1 MRAPLLAL
9 LLAVLA
15 GGVAAA
21 GAAPARA
28 PGSAEAW
35 LEAMTAALRANAYEG
50 LLSYAREDGVTE
62 LRLIHGHHGSAIYER
77 LSRLD
82 GEGEALLRRGDEV
95 YFLGA
100 QDEALPEGAVPLV
113 QHPVANFDA
122 IPDSYRVGLGPQV
135 TVGGRRA
142 QQVRIDPRDSYRFA
156 YHLWLDAETALP
168 LRLTMN
174 HPQGAP
180 VEVMQFRALAVGE
193 EPPEAA
199 FQVPEGAPHQHPLA
213 PAFSPEAEAV
223 PALPLQRLPWRLAW
237 VPPGFELLA
246 EIAETPAMLR
256 LGDGLATVTVFID
269 AAVEDAPVA
278 LQDGPTAVVVRHRP
292 HCNGATYQ
300 VTVIGEV
307 PLPAAERIA
316 ESLHCTDDAS

>member
-1 MRAPLLAL
+1 MKVPAFAFLM
-9 LLAVLA
+9 AVLA
-15 GGVAAA
+15 GPVASA
-21 GAAPARA
+21 GA
-28 PGSAEAW
+28 PGSGEAW
-35 LEAMTAALRANAYEG
+35 LEAMTAALRAQAYEG

-82 GEGEALLRRGDEV
+82 GEGKELLRRGDEV

-100 QDEALPEGAVPLV
+100 QDESLSEAALPLV

-122 IPDSYRVGLGPQV
+122 IPDSYEVRLGAQV
-135 TVGGRRA
+135 TVGGRKA
-142 QQVRIDPRDSYRFA
+142 QQVRVDPRDSYRFA

-199 FQVPEGAPHQHPLA
+199 FQVPDSAPHQHPLA
-213 PAFSPEAEAV
+213 PAFPRDAQAV
-223 PALPLQRLPWRLAW
+223 TPPTLQRLPWRLAW
-237 VPPGFELLA
+237 VPPGFKLLA
-246 EIAETPAMLR
+246 EIAEAPAMLR

-278 LQDGPTAVVVRHRP
+278 LQDGPTAAVVRHRP
-292 HCNGATYQ
+292 HCDGAAYQ
-300 VTVIGEV
+300 ITVIGEV

-316 ESLHCTDDAS
+316 ESLHCTDAAS

>member
-1 MRAPLLAL
+1 MKAPALAWL
-9 LLAVLA
+9 MVVLA
-15 GGVAAA
+15 GPAASA
-21 GAAPARA
+21 GA
-28 PGSAEAW
+28 PGSGQAW
-35 LEAMTAALRANAYEG
+35 LEAMTAALRAHAYEG

-82 GEGEALLRRGDEV
+82 GEGKELLRRGDEV

-100 QDEALPEGAVPLV
+100 QDETLPEAALPLV
-113 QHPVANFDA
+113 RHPVANFDA
-122 IPDSYRVGLGPQV
+122 IPDSYEVHLGAQV
-135 TVGGRRA
+135 TVGGRKA
-142 QQVRIDPRDSYRFA
+142 QQVRVDPRDSFRFA

-199 FQVPEGAPHQHPLA
+199 FKVPAGAPHQHPLA
-213 PAFSPEAEAV
+213 PAFSPEAQAASR
-223 PALPLQRLPWRLAW
+223 PALRRVPWRLAW
-237 VPPGFELLA
+237 VPPGFRLLA
-246 EIAETPAMLR
+246 EIAEAPAMLR

-269 AAVEDAPVA
+269 AAVEDPPVA
-278 LQDGPTAVVVRHRP
+278 LQDGPTAAVVRHRP
-292 HCNGATYQ
+292 HCNGTAYQ
-300 VTVIGEV
+300 ITVIGEV

-316 ESLHCTDDAS
+316 ESLHCRDNAS

>member
-1 MRAPLLAL
+1 MKAPALAWL
-9 LLAVLA
+9 MVVLA
-15 GGVAAA
+15 GPAASA
-21 GAAPARA
+21 DA
-28 PGSAEAW
+28 PGSGQAW
-35 LEAMTAALRANAYEG
+35 LEAMTAALRAHAYEG

-82 GEGEALLRRGDEV
+82 GEGKELLRRGDEV

-100 QDEALPEGAVPLV
+100 QDETLPEVALPLV

-122 IPDSYRVGLGPQV
+122 IPDSYEVHLGAQV
-135 TVGGRRA
+135 TVGGRKA
-142 QQVRIDPRDSYRFA
+142 QQVRVDPRDSFRFA

-199 FQVPEGAPHQHPLA
+199 FKVPAGAPHQHPLA
-213 PAFSPEAEAV
+213 PAFSPEAQAASR
-223 PALPLQRLPWRLAW
+223 PALRRVPWRLAW
-237 VPPGFELLA
+237 VPPGFRLLA
-246 EIAETPAMLR
+246 EIAEAPAMLR

-278 LQDGPTAVVVRHRP
+278 LQDGPTAAVVRHRP
-292 HCNGATYQ
+292 HCNGTAYQ
-300 VTVIGEV
+300 ITVIGEV

-316 ESLHCTDDAS
+316 ESLHCRDNAS

>member
-1 MRAPLLAL
+1 MKAPTLGL

-15 GGVAAA
+15 GPVAGESASS
-21 GAAPARA
+21 
-28 PGSAEAW
+28 GSAPDSGEAW
-35 LEAMTAALRANAYEG
+35 LEAMTAALRAHAYEG
-50 LLSYAREDGVTE
+50 LLSYAQEDQVTE
-62 LRLIHGHHGSAIYER
+62 LRLIHGHHGSAVYER

-82 GEGEALLRRGDEV
+82 GQGKELLRRGDEV

-100 QDEALPEGAVPLV
+100 QDETLPEKALPLV
-113 QHPVANFDA
+113 QHPVAKFDA
-122 IPDSYRVGLGPQV
+122 IPDSYVVHLGAEI
-135 TVGGRRA
+135 TVGGRKA
-142 QQVRIDPRDSYRFA
+142 QQVQIDPRDSYRFA

-213 PAFSPEAEAV
+213 PAFSPEGEKAA
-223 PALPLQRLPWRLAW
+223 PPTLQSLPWRLTW
-237 VPPGFELLA
+237 VPPGFALLA
-246 EIAETPAMLR
+246 EVAEAPAMLR
-256 LGDGLATVTVFID
+256 LGDGLATITVFID
-269 AAVEDAPVA
+269 AAVEDAPVSF
-278 LQDGPTAVVVRHRP
+278 QDGPTAAVVRHRP
-292 HCNGATYQ
+292 YCDGAAYQ
-300 VTVIGEV
+300 ITVIGEV

-316 ESLHCTDDAS
+316 ESLHCIDAGS

>member
-1 MRAPLLAL
+1 MKASALAL
-9 LLAVLA
+9 LIAVLA
-15 GGVAAA
+15 GPAASA
-21 GAAPARA
+21 GA
-28 PGSAEAW
+28 PGSGQAW
-35 LEAMTAALRANAYEG
+35 LEAMTAALRAHAYEG

-82 GEGEALLRRGDEV
+82 GEGKELLRRGDEV
-95 YFLGA
+95 YFLGV
-100 QDEALPEGAVPLV
+100 QDETLPEAALPLV

-122 IPDSYRVGLGPQV
+122 IPDSYEVHLGAQV
-135 TVGGRRA
+135 TVGGRKA
-142 QQVRIDPRDSYRFA
+142 QQVRVDPRDSYRFA

-199 FQVPEGAPHQHPLA
+199 FQVPDGAPHQHPLA

-223 PALPLQRLPWRLAW
+223 TPPTLQRLPWRLAW
-237 VPPGFELLA
+237 VPPGFKLLA
-246 EIAETPAMLR
+246 EIAEAPAMLR

-278 LQDGPTAVVVRHRP
+278 VQDGPTAAVVRHRP
-292 HCNGATYQ
+292 HCDGAAYQ
-300 VTVIGEV
+300 ITVIGEV

-316 ESLHCTDDAS
+316 ESLHCTDAAS

>member
-1 MRAPLLAL
+1 VKVPAFAFLMAA
-9 LLAVLA
+9 LA
-15 GGVAAA
+15 GPAASA
-21 GAAPARA
+21 GA
-28 PGSAEAW
+28 PGSGEAW
-35 LEAMTAALRANAYEG
+35 LEAMTAALRAQAYEG

-82 GEGEALLRRGDEV
+82 GEGKELLRRGDEV

-100 QDEALPEGAVPLV
+100 QDESLSEAALPLV
-113 QHPVANFDA
+113 RHPVANFDA
-122 IPDSYRVGLGPQV
+122 IPESYEVRLGARV
-135 TVGGRRA
+135 TVGGRKA
-142 QQVRIDPRDSYRFA
+142 QQVRVDPRDSYRFA

-199 FQVPEGAPHQHPLA
+199 FQVPDGAPHQHPLA
-213 PAFSPEAEAV
+213 PAFSPDAEAV
-223 PALPLQRLPWRLAW
+223 TPPTLQRVPWRLAW
-237 VPPGFELLA
+237 VPPGFKLLA
-246 EIAETPAMLR
+246 EIAEAPAMLR

-278 LQDGPTAVVVRHRP
+278 VQDGPTAAVVRHRP
-292 HCNGATYQ
+292 HCDGAAYQ
-300 VTVIGEV
+300 ITVIGEV

-316 ESLHCTDDAS
+316 ESLHCTDAAS

>member
-1 MRAPLLAL
+1 VKVPAFAFLM
-9 LLAVLA
+9 AVLA
-15 GGVAAA
+15 GPAASA
-21 GAAPARA
+21 GA
-28 PGSAEAW
+28 PGSGEAW
-35 LEAMTAALRANAYEG
+35 LEAMTAALRAQAYEG

-82 GEGEALLRRGDEV
+82 GEGKELLRRGDEV

-100 QDEALPEGAVPLV
+100 QDESLSEAALPLV

-122 IPDSYRVGLGPQV
+122 IPDSYEVRLGAQV
-135 TVGGRRA
+135 TVGGRKA
-142 QQVRIDPRDSYRFA
+142 QQVRVDPRDSYRFA

-199 FQVPEGAPHQHPLA
+199 FQVPDSAPHQHPLV
-213 PAFSPEAEAV
+213 PAFSPDAEAGT
-223 PALPLQRLPWRLAW
+223 PPTLRRLPWRLAW
-237 VPPGFELLA
+237 VPPGFKLLA
-246 EIAETPAMLR
+246 EIAEAPAMLR

-278 LQDGPTAVVVRHRP
+278 LQDGPTAAVVRHRP
-292 HCNGATYQ
+292 HCDGAAYQ
-300 VTVIGEV
+300 ITVIGEV

-316 ESLHCTDDAS
+316 ESLHCTDAAS

>member
-1 MRAPLLAL
+1 MKVPAFAFLMA
-9 LLAVLA
+9 ALA
-15 GGVAAA
+15 GPAASA
-21 GAAPARA
+21 GA
-28 PGSAEAW
+28 PGSGEAW
-35 LEAMTAALRANAYEG
+35 LEAMTAALRAQAYEG

-82 GEGEALLRRGDEV
+82 GVGKELLRRGDEV

-100 QDEALPEGAVPLV
+100 QDESLSEAALPLV

-122 IPDSYRVGLGPQV
+122 IPDSYEVRLGAQV
-135 TVGGRRA
+135 TVGGRKA
-142 QQVRIDPRDSYRFA
+142 QQVRVDPRDSYRFA

-199 FQVPEGAPHQHPLA
+199 FQVPDSAPHQHPLA
-213 PAFSPEAEAV
+213 PAFSPDAEAV
-223 PALPLQRLPWRLAW
+223 TPPTLQRLPWRLAW
-237 VPPGFELLA
+237 APPGFKLLA
-246 EIAETPAMLR
+246 EIAEAPAMLR

-278 LQDGPTAVVVRHRP
+278 LQDGPTAAVVRHRP
-292 HCNGATYQ
+292 HCDGAAYQ
-300 VTVIGEV
+300 ITVIGEV

-316 ESLHCTDDAS
+316 ESLHCTDAAS

>member
-1 MRAPLLAL
+1 MKAPALAL
-9 LLAVLA
+9 LIAVLA
-15 GGVAAA
+15 GPAASA
-21 GAAPARA
+21 GA
-28 PGSAEAW
+28 PGSGQAW

-82 GEGEALLRRGDEV
+82 GEGKELLRRGDEV

-100 QDEALPEGAVPLV
+100 QDETLPEAALPLV

-122 IPDSYRVGLGPQV
+122 IPDSYEVHLGAQV
-135 TVGGRRA
+135 TVGGRKA
-142 QQVRIDPRDSYRFA
+142 QQVRVDPRDSYRFA

-199 FQVPEGAPHQHPLA
+199 FQVPERAPHQHPLA
-213 PAFSPEAEAV
+213 PAFSPEADAAT
-223 PALPLQRLPWRLAW
+223 PPTLQRVPWRLAW
-237 VPPGFELLA
+237 VPPGFKLLA
-246 EIAETPAMLR
+246 EIAEAPAMLR

-278 LQDGPTAVVVRHRP
+278 LQDGPTAAVVRHRP
-292 HCNGATYQ
+292 HCDGAAYQ
-300 VTVIGEV
+300 ITVIGEV

-316 ESLHCTDDAS
+316 ESLHCTDAAS

>member
-1 MRAPLLAL
+1 MKAPALAWL
-9 LLAVLA
+9 MVVLA
-15 GGVAAA
+15 GPAASA
-21 GAAPARA
+21 GA
-28 PGSAEAW
+28 PGSGQAW
-35 LEAMTAALRANAYEG
+35 LEAMTAALRAHAYEG

-82 GEGEALLRRGDEV
+82 GEGKELLRRGDEV

-100 QDEALPEGAVPLV
+100 QDETLPEVALPLV

-122 IPDSYRVGLGPQV
+122 IPDSYEVHLGAQV
-135 TVGGRRA
+135 TVGGRKA
-142 QQVRIDPRDSYRFA
+142 QQVRVDPRDSFRFA

-199 FQVPEGAPHQHPLA
+199 FKVPAGAPHQHPLA
-213 PAFSPEAEAV
+213 PAFSPEAQAASR
-223 PALPLQRLPWRLAW
+223 PALRRVPWRLAW
-237 VPPGFELLA
+237 VPPGFRLLA
-246 EIAETPAMLR
+246 EIAEAPAMLR

-278 LQDGPTAVVVRHRP
+278 LQDGPTAAVVRHRP
-292 HCNGATYQ
+292 HCNGTAYQ
-300 VTVIGEV
+300 ITVIGEV

-316 ESLHCTDDAS
+316 ESLHCTDTAS